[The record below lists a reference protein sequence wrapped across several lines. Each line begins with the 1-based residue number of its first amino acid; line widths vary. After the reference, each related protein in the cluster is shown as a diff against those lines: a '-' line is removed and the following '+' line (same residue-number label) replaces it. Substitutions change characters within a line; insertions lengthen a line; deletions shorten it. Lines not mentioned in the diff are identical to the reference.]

1 MIQWH
6 FLPSSPR
13 SGRCWCFSRA
23 RSLAGMFSSA
33 FFVMKS
39 ENIGWRGGRRGVEGK
54 KSAGKLSIRTFKE
67 IFFRGALKSEKSI
80 NESRAFKF
88 LIKKRFRRK
97 IDAQRFADNDIERGF
112 ARVMEKFVN

>member
-1 MIQWH
+1 MKI
-6 FLPSSPR
+6 
-13 SGRCWCFSRA
+13 SGGA
-23 RSLAGMFSSA
+23 VAGA
-33 FFVMKS
+33 
-39 ENIGWRGGRRGVEGK
+39 EWREK

-67 IFFRGALKSEKSI
+67 TFFFGALKSEKSI

-112 ARVMEKFVN
+112 ARVMEKFVNWREKSDSQSSFGVIKN